1 MEHALQVVVA
11 SIGNFFVVT
20 LLLAAAI
27 LLYQHHPSSSLSA
40 VDASWSSD
48 PNLIKIS
55 WDKLARATDNFSLHL
70 IVDDGNFGLV
80 YKARL
85 FSSTTVA
92 VKKLSPGAFQGF
104 CEFTTEMET
113 LSRLRHPNIVKI
125 LSYWASGPEC
135 LLVYEFIEKG
145 NLDQWLHEP
154 DLSLSLPPLP
164 WPTRV
169 NIICGVAHG
178 LSYLHDL
185 DKEEEQNVEALEEV
199 IRLGGGVVEPEGL
212 HEDVVDDALNINIYG
227 KLKSRIF
234 KDGQKDKPVFV
245 NSYSYDGLSQ
255 HVVVSIHIRFLRRLF
270 NNHRRMQSLKLQY
283 CHRVSFNNV
292 S

>member
-1 MEHALQVVVA
+1 
-11 SIGNFFVVT
+11 
-20 LLLAAAI
+20 
-27 LLYQHHPSSSLSA
+27 
-40 VDASWSSD
+40 
-48 PNLIKIS
+48 
-55 WDKLARATDNFSLHL
+55 
-70 IVDDGNFGLV
+70 
-80 YKARL
+80 
-85 FSSTTVA
+85 
-92 VKKLSPGAFQGF
+92 
-104 CEFTTEMET
+104 MET

-212 HEDVVDDALNINIYG
+212 HEGEVATQCRRGLWDGSIGEHRHRNPRIVGGVGCDVRKG
-227 KLKSRIF
+227 R
-234 KDGQKDKPVFV
+234 GQG
-245 NSYSYDGLSQ
+245 S
-255 HVVVSIHIRFLRRLF
+255 
-270 NNHRRMQSLKLQY
+270 M
-283 CHRVSFNNV
+283 
-292 S
+292 